1 MKSFFI
7 TGTDT
12 DVGKTVITAG
22 IARALSNLKA
32 NVGVMKP
39 FAASDQQITKVQDTD
54 ILAKAA
60 RVNDSTEII
69 TPQYFEIPAS
79 PYTASQNLDKKV
91 NLEIVLQS
99 FQKLCKKYKILLVE
113 GMGGIMTPILE
124 NYFIVNLIKEMNSEA
139 IIVTRT
145 KIGSINHTIMTIRMC
160 QQLQIPIKGIVIN
173 NFDIEG
179 YVASEL
185 KRDLEGLTKI
195 PVLGIV
201 PRIDNLDAENVAQII
216 TSEINL
222 EQFIS

>member
-39 FAASDQQITKVQDTD
+39 FAASDQQITKVQDTE

-60 RVNDSTEII
+60 RVNDSTKLI
-69 TPQYFEIPAS
+69 TPQFFEIPAS

>member
-60 RVNDSTEII
+60 RVNDSTKLI
-69 TPQYFEIPAS
+69 TPQFFEIPAS

>member
-12 DVGKTVITAG
+12 DVGKTVITSG

-39 FAASDQQITKVQDTD
+39 FAASDQQITKVQDTE

-60 RVNDSTEII
+60 RVNDSTDLI
-69 TPQYFEIPAS
+69 TPQFFEIPAS
-79 PYTASQNLDKKV
+79 PYTASQNLDTKV
-91 NLEIVLQS
+91 NLEIVLES
-99 FQKLCKKYKILLVE
+99 YQKLCKKYKILFVE

-124 NYFIVNLIKEMNSEA
+124 NYFIVNLIKDMNSEV

-145 KIGSINHTIMTIRMC
+145 KIGSINHTIMTIKMC
-160 QQLQIPIKGIVIN
+160 QQLKIPIKGIVIN
-173 NFDIEG
+173 NFDTEG

-195 PVLGIV
+195 PVLGII
-201 PRIDNLDAENVAQII
+201 PRINNLDAENVAQII
-216 TSEINL
+216 TNEINL
-222 EQFIS
+222 DELIS